1 MAGIMDIL
9 HLLLGWLGP
18 GTEQTFVELLV
29 FTFAILIYG
38 IVIFNF
44 YRFVAARDVF
54 GFDLEQYKR
63 EHVGAVNKFFNSILG
78 LIKYGLIFP
87 IVVFIAFSAFAL
99 MLFVVGKTLPSNQ
112 VLIIGIVIVAAV
124 RVSSYY
130 NEDLSRDV
138 AKMLPFTILG
148 IAIADPTFLSL
159 EMVSSRI
166 AGIAAFL
173 PLLVRYVIF
182 VILIEWV
189 LRVLLLFKHIFF
201 GVATGESEGK
211 EVVVVKE
218 VRKIVKRSAKKK
230 R

>member
-9 HLLLGWLGP
+9 QLLLGWLGP

-29 FTFAILIYG
+29 FTFAILVYG
-38 IVIFNF
+38 VVIFNF

-54 GFDLEQYKR
+54 GFDIDQYRR
-63 EHVGAVNKFFNSILG
+63 EHAGAINKFFNSILG
-78 LIKYGLIFP
+78 VIKYGLIFP
-87 IVVFIAFSAFAL
+87 VVVFIAFAAFSL
-99 MLFVVGKTLPSNQ
+99 MLFIVGKTIPSNQ
-112 VLIIGIVIVAAV
+112 VLVISIVIVAAV

-159 EMVSSRI
+159 EIVSSRL
-166 AGIAAFL
+166 AGIAGFL
-173 PLLVRYVIF
+173 PLLIRYVIF

-189 LRVLLLFKHIFF
+189 LRILLLFKHIFF
-201 GVATGESEGK
+201 GVAEGESGGR

-218 VRKIVKRSAKKK
+218 VRKVIKRPARKK